1 MPRKERKHLV
11 RDIAPDP
18 IYGSVLVSKFINVIM
33 LNGKKRLAEKF
44 VYQALAELSER
55 VKLNPLEA
63 FQIVIDNVK
72 PLVELR
78 SRRVG
83 GANYQVPVEVN
94 PRRALSLALRWLKNG
109 ARARASERG
118 CAKKLAAEL
127 FDAFNNRGMAV
138 KKREETHKMAEA
150 NKAFMHF
157 RW

>member
-1 MPRKERKHLV
+1 MPRKKKKSFV
-11 RDIAPDP
+11 RDVGPDP
-18 IYGSVLVSKFINVIM
+18 IYGSTLVNKLINVIM
-33 LNGKKRLAEKF
+33 KNGKKRIAEKF
-44 VYQALAELSER
+44 VYQALNELSEKT
-55 VKLNPLEA
+55 KLNPVEA
-63 FQIVIDNVK
+63 LQFAVDNVK

-94 PRRALSLALRWLKNG
+94 PRRAISLALRWVKNS
-109 ARARASERG
+109 ARARTSERG
-118 CAKKLAAEL
+118 FGKKLAGEL
-127 FDAFNNRGMAV
+127 FDAFNNKGGAI